1 MVSVP
6 TGYKTLIEHVCP
18 LSSLSLLPP
27 ENSSSSSD
35 KSNAAD
41 YLNWTWQ
48 MSQAREEVIDAADM
62 VDSMDIP

>member
-1 MVSVP
+1 MFAPLISV
-6 TGYKTLIEHVCP
+6 
-18 LSSLSLLPP
+18 SLLPP
-27 ENSSSSSD
+27 ENSSSSD

-48 MSQAREEVIDAADM
+48 MSQAREVIDAADM